1 MADKEGL
8 INEILDLEL
17 DMFVNVRSRYPVSCQ
32 ENPEAFRLH
41 RGSQFSAWS
50 EETLLS
56 YRDDLVEA
64 AARGDNLMT
73 LKYARMEGIIP
84 PLNKNPVIDEIA
96 EMVLES
102 QKEVLGRY
110 PNVLARSRP
119 LTGDGSG
126 ATSFLTYLKGEL
138 ETCSDRT
145 LNLLHRDILECRGG
159 GRNWSEEIYNRLMQ
173 KLGFESLD
181 DAEKAVIKRQKAK

>member
-1 MADKEGL
+1 MAKKKEL
-8 INEILDLEL
+8 VNEIIDLEL

-41 RGSQFSAWS
+41 RGSQFLVWS

-64 AARGDNLMT
+64 AAKGDNLMT

-96 EMVLES
+96 EMELES
-102 QKEVLGRY
+102 QKAILERY
-110 PNVLARSRP
+110 PNVLARPRP
-119 LTGDGSG
+119 LTDDGSG
-126 ATSFLTYLKGEL
+126 ATSFLAYLKGEL
-138 ETCSDRT
+138 ETYSDRT
-145 LNLLHRDILECRGG
+145 LNLLHRDILECRRS
-159 GRNWSEEIYNRLMQ
+159 GRNWSEETYNRLMQ
-173 KLGFESLD
+173 KLGYESLD
-181 DAEKAVIKRQKAK
+181 DAEKAVIERKLAE